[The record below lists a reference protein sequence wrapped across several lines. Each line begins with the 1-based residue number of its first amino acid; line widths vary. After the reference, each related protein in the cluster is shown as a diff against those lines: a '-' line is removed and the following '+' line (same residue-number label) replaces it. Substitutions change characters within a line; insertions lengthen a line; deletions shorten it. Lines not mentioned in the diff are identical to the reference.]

1 MPAVMTQPV
10 PTPLA
15 HARSITDRLFGQVR
29 PEAFFDRPIPERHRI
44 LFYIG
49 HVEAFDWNLIG
60 KTALGMT
67 PVNEEL
73 DQLFAFGIDPPPG
86 HLPQDKI
93 SDWPTIEQT
102 LEYVMQVRKRLDK
115 VMKEAPEEELQ
126 MAVEHRLM
134 HAETF
139 TYILHN
145 LPYECRIVGRTVSA
159 SSSSSPALQ
168 MIEVP
173 AGTVTMGRK
182 RGAGFGWDNEYEF
195 HTKEVPALTISKY
208 KITNGQYL
216 DFVKAGGPRP
226 LYWIER
232 RGQWFYRGMQAELPL
247 PMDWPVYVSYSQA
260 KACASWMGKS
270 LPTEGQFH
278 RAAFGTP
285 QGPERAYPWGD
296 IAPFAQHG
304 NFSFYE
310 RDLVSVTAN
319 PAGDSAFGISQLVG
333 NGWEW
338 TATVF
343 EPFAGFQVSA
353 TYPGYSA
360 NFFDGDHYVLKG
372 GSCATDT
379 RLLRSSF
386 RNWFREHY
394 PYAYTTFRVVEN

>member
-1 MPAVMTQPV
+1 
-10 PTPLA
+10 
-15 HARSITDRLFGQVR
+15 
-29 PEAFFDRPIPERHRI
+29 
-44 LFYIG
+44 
-49 HVEAFDWNLIG
+49 
-60 KTALGMT
+60 MT

-86 HLPQDKI
+86 QLPQDKI

-102 LEYVMQVRKRLDK
+102 LGYVMQVRKRLDK
-115 VMKEAPEEELQ
+115 VMKNAPEEELQ

-145 LPYECRIVGRTVSA
+145 LPYERRMAGRALSA
-159 SSSSSPALQ
+159 SSSSSPAFQ

-173 AGTVTMGRK
+173 AGIVSLGRK
-182 RGAGFGWDNEYEF
+182 RGDGFGWDNEYEF
-195 HTKEVPALTISKY
+195 HTIEVPAFTMSKY

-216 DFVKAGGPRP
+216 DFVKAGGQPP

-232 RGQWFYRGMQAELPL
+232 QGQWFYQGLQAVLSL

-260 KACASWMGKS
+260 KACATWMRKS
-270 LPTEGQFH
+270 LPTERQFH

-285 QGPERAYPWGD
+285 EGPERAYPWGD
-296 IAPFAQHG
+296 LAPSPQHG

-310 RDLVSVTAN
+310 NDLVSVTAN

-338 TATVF
+338 TSSVF
-343 EPFAGFQVSA
+343 EPFGGFRVSHS
-353 TYPGYSA
+353 YPGYSA
-360 NFFDGDHYVLKG
+360 N
-372 GSCATDT
+372 
-379 RLLRSSF
+379 SST
-386 RNWFREHY
+386 
-394 PYAYTTFRVVEN
+394 ALTTSSRVALV